1 MGHPSARRS
10 WAATLLVAGITLL
23 WAQGVCRA
31 EYQLAPGDVV
41 EISVAAMPE
50 LRQRIPVQPDG
61 TIIVPMLGAVTA
73 AGLTPLVLQE
83 RVETAFA
90 AKILRQ
96 RMPDG
101 RERIVLIQPGDV
113 TTAVVEYRP
122 IYVSGDVLNPGQ
134 YAYRPQMTARHAI
147 ALSGG
152 PSTVRGRP
160 GQSGVDIAE
169 AEREYRTATSA
180 LAKEHV
186 VSWRL
191 AAELDGSETIKE
203 QPLGYL
209 SVSAASLA
217 DFLRVE
223 TRYLQVR
230 LKEAK
235 NERTYLESMVRQAG
249 EQVATLTTQVQ
260 GEQSGLQADMEEL
273 DRVNKLFGTGSL
285 PSPRVTDSRRAVLLS
300 STRRLQTIA
309 NLTQVKQQRDEF
321 LWRLDKVDT
330 QRRIDVL
337 RESRESQLRMTELRA
352 RLDGAAE
359 KLRVLGQMVVLET
372 GANVARPG
380 VTIIRKARANWD
392 RIPASEDTEL
402 MPGDTVEVVFRRED
416 ASTVAVQ

>member
-1 MGHPSARRS
+1 MGHPSARKS
-10 WAATLLVAGITLL
+10 WATALLMAGMTLL
-23 WAQGVCRA
+23 WAQGACRA
-31 EYQLAPGDVV
+31 EYLLAPGDVV
-41 EISVAAMPE
+41 EIAVAAMPE

-61 TIIVPMLGAVTA
+61 TIIIPMLGAVTA
-73 AGLTPLVLQE
+73 AGSTPSALQD

-134 YAYRPQMTARHAI
+134 YVYRPQMTARHAI

-160 GQSGVDIAE
+160 GSSGVDIAE
-169 AEREYRTATSA
+169 AEREYRATTSA

-191 AAELDGSETIKE
+191 VAELDGSETIKQ
-203 QPLGYL
+203 QPLGHL
-209 SVSAASLA
+209 SVSAATLA

-230 LKEAK
+230 LTEAK
-235 NERTYLESMVRQAG
+235 SERAYLESTVRQAG
-249 EQVATLTTQVQ
+249 EQIATLTTQVQ

-273 DRVNKLFGTGSL
+273 DRVNKLFGIGSL

-309 NLTQVKQQRDEF
+309 NLTQVKQQRDEL
-321 LWRLDKVDT
+321 LWRLDKVDI
-330 QRRIDVL
+330 QRRLDVL
-337 RESRESQLRMTELRA
+337 RESRESQLRMTELKA
-352 RLDGAAE
+352 RLDGAVE
-359 KLRVLGQMVVLET
+359 KLRVLGQMAVLEFERQRHAA
-372 GANVARPG
+372 GRHDHPQKPNELGSYSRVRG
-380 VTIIRKARANWD
+380 HRASAG
-392 RIPASEDTEL
+392 RH
-402 MPGDTVEVVFRRED
+402 RR
-416 ASTVAVQ
+416 SHVPT

>member
-1 MGHPSARRS
+1 M
-10 WAATLLVAGITLL
+10 AGITLL
-23 WAQGVCRA
+23 WAHGACRA

-41 EISVAAMPE
+41 EIAVASMPE

-61 TIIVPMLGAVTA
+61 TIIIPMLGAVMA
-73 AGLTPLVLQE
+73 AGSTPLELQD

-101 RERIVLIQPGDV
+101 RERIVLLQPGDV

-169 AEREYRTATSA
+169 AEREYRTTTSA

-186 VSWRL
+186 VTWRL
-191 AAELDGSETIKE
+191 AAELDGSDTIKQ

-223 TRYLQVR
+223 TGYLQVR

-235 NERTYLESMVRQAG
+235 SERAYLESTVRQAG
-249 EQVATLTTQVQ
+249 EQIETLTTQVQ
-260 GEQSGLQADMEEL
+260 GEQGGLQADMEEL

-309 NLTQVKQQRDEF
+309 NLTQVKQQRDEL

-330 QRRIDVL
+330 QRRLDVL
-337 RESRESQLRMTELRA
+337 RESRESQLRMTELKA
-352 RLDGAAE
+352 RLDGAVE
-359 KLRVLGQMVVLET
+359 KLRVLGQMVVLES

-380 VTIIRKARANWD
+380 VTIIRKGRTNWD

-402 MPGDTVEVVFRRED
+402 MPGDTVEVMFRRED

>member
-1 MGHPSARRS
+1 MGHPSARKS
-10 WAATLLVAGITLL
+10 WATALLMAGMTLL
-23 WAQGVCRA
+23 WAQGACRA
-31 EYQLAPGDVV
+31 EYLLAPGDVV
-41 EISVAAMPE
+41 EIAVAAMPE

-61 TIIVPMLGAVTA
+61 TIIIPMLGAVTA
-73 AGLTPLVLQE
+73 AGSTPSALQD

-134 YAYRPQMTARHAI
+134 YVYRPQMTARHAI

-160 GQSGVDIAE
+160 GSSGVDIAE
-169 AEREYRTATSA
+169 AEREYRATTSA

-191 AAELDGSETIKE
+191 VAELDGSETIKQ
-203 QPLGYL
+203 QPLGHL
-209 SVSAASLA
+209 SVSAATLA

-230 LKEAK
+230 LTEAK
-235 NERTYLESMVRQAG
+235 SERAYLESTVRQAG
-249 EQVATLTTQVQ
+249 EQIATLTTQVQ

-273 DRVNKLFGTGSL
+273 DRVNKLFGIGSL

-309 NLTQVKQQRDEF
+309 NLTQVKQQRDEL
-321 LWRLDKVDT
+321 LWRLDKVDI
-330 QRRIDVL
+330 QRRLDVL
-337 RESRESQLRMTELRA
+337 RESRESQLRMTELKA
-352 RLDGAAE
+352 RLDGAVE
-359 KLRVLGQMVVLET
+359 KLRVLGQMAVLESN
-372 GANVARPG
+372 GNVTRPG
-380 VTIIRKARANWD
+380 VTIIRKSQTNWD

-402 MPGDTVEVVFRRED
+402 APGDTVEVMFRRED

>member
-1 MGHPSARRS
+1 MGHPSARKS
-10 WAATLLVAGITLL
+10 WAAALLMAGIAFL
-23 WAQGVCRA
+23 WTHGACRA

-41 EISVAAMPE
+41 EIAVASMPE

-61 TIIVPMLGAVTA
+61 TIIIPMLGAVTA
-73 AGLTPLVLQE
+73 AGLTPLALQE

-160 GQSGVDIAE
+160 GQSGVEIAE

-235 NERTYLESMVRQAG
+235 SERAYLESMVRQAG
-249 EQVATLTTQVQ
+249 EQIATLTTQVQ

-321 LWRLDKVDT
+321 VWRLDKVDT

-380 VTIIRKARANWD
+380 VTIIRKGQMNWD

-402 MPGDTVEVVFRRED
+402 RPGDTVEVVFRRED
-416 ASTVAVQ
+416 ASTAAVQ